1 MNRHLIPLV
10 ALSLFAFDLP
20 AYAQQLTEP
29 QGEASASKTAARL
42 PQHLQHSQEEAAIP
56 DEAAYC
62 DAIVDQA
69 RELRY
74 SAREQELQEMQTEL
88 ERGLELMERK
98 KEEFEKWVERR
109 EDFANR
115 ASEALIAIYERM
127 RADAAAERLIMVDP
141 MLASAILLKMPPA
154 KSGTI
159 LNEMEAK
166 KAAGI
171 TAIMAAS
178 ADRGKG

>member
-1 MNRHLIPLV
+1 MSPRFLF
-10 ALSLFAFDLP
+10 LSLAFLLIGSPVHAAD
-20 AYAQQLTEP
+20 EKSD
-29 QGEASASKTAARL
+29 ASGKAGRL
-42 PQHLQHSQEEAAIP
+42 PQHLQLSKEEVILS

-74 SAREQELQEMQTEL
+74 SAREEELQTMQSDL

-98 KEEFEKWVERR
+98 KAEFEKWVQRR
-109 EDFANR
+109 EDFATR

-127 RADAAAERLIMVDP
+127 RPDAAAERLTIVDP
-141 MLASAILLKMPPA
+141 MLASAILLKMPPG

-178 ADRGKG
+178 ADRGNG

>member
-1 MNRHLIPLV
+1 MSLRLPLL
-10 ALSLFAFDLP
+10 LSLVVGIAAVP
-20 AYAQQLTEP
+20 AYAAD
-29 QGEASASKTAARL
+29 GEGDSAKTTSRL
-42 PQHLQHSQEEAAIP
+42 PQHLQLSKEEKALS

-74 SAREQELQEMQTEL
+74 SAREQELEEMQADL

-98 KEEFEKWVERR
+98 KSEFEKWVQRR
-109 EDFANR
+109 EDFATR
-115 ASEALIAIYERM
+115 ASEALIAIYVRM
-127 RADAAAERLIMVDP
+127 RPDAAAERLTIVDP

-178 ADRGKG
+178 ADRGNG

>member
-1 MNRHLIPLV
+1 MSLRFPLL
-10 ALSLFAFDLP
+10 LSLAIGIATVP
-20 AYAQQLTEP
+20 AYAADGDAE
-29 QGEASASKTAARL
+29 SAKTTGRL
-42 PQHLQHSQEEAAIP
+42 PQHLQLSKEEATVS

-69 RELRY
+69 REMRY
-74 SAREQELQEMQTEL
+74 SAREEELQTMQSEL

-98 KEEFEKWVERR
+98 KTEFEKWVQRR
-109 EDFANR
+109 EEFATR

-127 RADAAAERLIMVDP
+127 RPDAAAERLMIVDP
-141 MLASAILLKMPPA
+141 MLASSILLKMPPA

-178 ADRGKG
+178 ADRGNG